1 MIPSSPREPLLRPI
15 ARLTSPALRLYLTA
29 FSLLFTELVLIRWI
43 PAEITYVGFFSNF
56 LLIGSFLGIGIGILA
71 GRRFTGTGARAL
83 PIGLFIPLLF
93 ITVRFVTIVQLNVQ
107 VRAADEVFF
116 GLAENRS
123 AADINFVV
131 LPLAV
136 GLATLLM
143 AVLAL
148 PLGPLL
154 RAMSPLRAYSIDI
167 VGSLSGI
174 AAFTLLSAL
183 STTPAAWFAVLGLIL
198 LCLALGRGINAWG
211 AFSAALMGGVIL
223 ISLAPVVHGMSEYW
237 SPYYRITL
245 LRGGEADYGVQYLNV
260 NGIPHQ
266 VVWDAGDPRKEPFYE
281 QVYRWFPDRTFEN
294 VLIVG
299 AGNGVDAATA
309 LAHGA
314 VHVDA
319 VEIDPKIA
327 EIGRVENHQ
336 RPYSDSRVDLHI
348 NDGRNFLS
356 TTSTKY
362 DLVVFALPDSLTLV
376 SSVANVRLET
386 FLFTSEAFSSVRDHL
401 TETGVFVLYNY
412 YRQPWLIQ
420 RLAGMLAG
428 TFGSAPIVRTY
439 ENVAA
444 TLAAGPAVQAALT
457 AGTIADLPIALPP
470 DPEYRPATD
479 DWPFLYLREPSI
491 APYYLVA
498 LALILLLGS
507 AVIAGVAR
515 ATRTPFRRFSPHFF
529 VLGAAFLLIETRS
542 VVTFSLLFG
551 STWLVNAL
559 VFFAILLSVLA
570 AIQLNARLRFTRMAP
585 IYILL
590 TATLAIN
597 AVLPPETLLVGAP
610 VLRYIAAS
618 LLAFV
623 PVFCANLV
631 FTRSFRDTKTAD
643 MSFASNLLGAV
654 LGGGLE
660 YLSLLFGYSALNL
673 VAIVLYALAWLLMT
687 KARVFADVD
696 LG

>member
-1 MIPSSPREPLLRPI
+1 MIPRSPQEPLIRPMT
-15 ARLTSPALRLYLTA
+15 RLASPAVRLYLTA
-29 FSLLFTELVLIRWI
+29 FSLLFTELILIRWI
-43 PAEITYVGFFSNF
+43 PAEITYVGFFSNL

-71 GRRFTGTGARAL
+71 GRRFTGAGPRAL

-93 ITVRFVTIVQLNVQ
+93 ITVSFVTLAQLNVQ
-107 VRAADEVFF
+107 IRATDEVFF
-116 GLAENRS
+116 GLAENS
-123 AADINFVV
+123 GAADINFVV

-154 RAMSPLRAYSIDI
+154 RAMPPLRAYSLDI

-183 STTPAAWFAVLGLIL
+183 STTPAVWFAVLGLIL
-198 LCLALGRGINAWG
+198 LFLALGRGINAWG
-211 AFSAALMGGVIL
+211 ALSAAFMASVVF
-223 ISLAPVVHGMSEYW
+223 ISLAPVVNGVSESW

-245 LRGGEADYGVQYLNV
+245 FRGGASDYGALYLNV

-266 VVWDAGDPRKEPFYE
+266 AVLDASDPRKGPFYE
-281 QVYRWFPDRTFEN
+281 QVYRWFPTRTFKN
-294 VLIVG
+294 VLVVG
-299 AGNGVDAATA
+299 AGAGVDVVTA

-314 VHVDA
+314 AHVDA
-319 VEIDPKIA
+319 VEIDPQIA
-327 EIGRVENHQ
+327 EIGRTENHQ
-336 RPYSDSRVDLHI
+336 QPYSDPRVDLHV

-356 TTSTKY
+356 TTSAKY

-386 FLFTSEAFSSVRDHL
+386 FLFTTEAFASVRDHL
-401 TETGVFVLYNY
+401 TDTGVFVLYNY
-412 YRQPWLIQ
+412 YRQPWLVQ

-428 TFGSAPIVRTY
+428 AFGSAPIVQTY
-439 ENVAA
+439 GDVAA
-444 TLAAGPAVQAALT
+444 TLAAGPAVHAAMS
-457 AGTIADLPIALPP
+457 AGTIGDSSIPIAT

-479 DWPFLYLREPSI
+479 DWPFLYLHEPSI

-498 LALILLLGS
+498 LAVILLLGA
-507 AVIAGVAR
+507 AVVAGVAQ
-515 ATRTPFRRFSPHFF
+515 ATRTPLRRFSPHFF

-542 VVTFSLLFG
+542 IVTFSLLFG

-559 VFFAILLSVLA
+559 VFFAILVSVLA
-570 AIQLNARLRFTRMAP
+570 AIQLNARFRLTRMAP
-585 IYILL
+585 VYILL
-590 TATLAIN
+590 IATLAIN
-597 AVLPPETLLVGAP
+597 AALPPETLLAGTPA
-610 VLRYIAAS
+610 LRYVAAS

-623 PVFCANLV
+623 PVFCANLL

-660 YLSLLFGYSALNL
+660 YLSLLLGYSALNL
-673 VAIVLYALAWLLMT
+673 VAIGLYVLAWLFMT
-687 KARVFADVD
+687 KVRVLADVD
-696 LG
+696 LA

>member
-1 MIPSSPREPLLRPI
+1 MIPRSPREPIIRPI
-15 ARLTSPALRLYLTA
+15 ARLARPGLRLYLTA

-71 GRRFTGTGARAL
+71 GRRFGGAGGRAL

-93 ITVRFVTIVQLNVQ
+93 ITVRFVTLAQLNVQ
-107 VRAADEVFF
+107 VRATDEVFF
-116 GLAENRS
+116 GLAENRG

-167 VGSLSGI
+167 AGSLSGI

-183 STTPAAWFAVLGLIL
+183 STTPAVWFAVLALIL
-198 LCLALGRGINAWG
+198 LGLVLGRGINAWG
-211 AFSAALMGGVIL
+211 AVSAALMGGVIL
-223 ISLAPVVHGMSEYW
+223 ISLAPVMPDASESW
-237 SPYYRITL
+237 SPYYRITQVRL
-245 LRGGEADYGVQYLNV
+245 PGDKFGAEPIDV

-266 VVWDAGDPRKEPFYE
+266 TVWDLNDPRKEPFYE
-281 QVYRWFPDRTFEN
+281 QVYRWFPTRTFDN

-299 AGNGVDAATA
+299 AGNGVDVAIA

-314 VHVDA
+314 KHVDA

-327 EIGRVENHQ
+327 DIGRADNHQ
-336 RPYSDSRVDLHI
+336 RPYADPRVNLYV

-356 TTSTKY
+356 NAGAKY

-376 SSVANVRLET
+376 STVANVRLET
-386 FLFTSEAFSSVRDHL
+386 FLFTTEAFSAVRDHL
-401 TETGVFVLYNY
+401 SDTGVFVLYNY

-420 RLAGMLAG
+420 RLDGMLAG
-428 TFGSAPIVRTY
+428 VFGSAPIVRTFQD
-439 ENVAA
+439 VSAA
-444 TLAAGPAVQAALT
+444 MAVGPAVQAALT
-457 AGTIADLPIALPP
+457 AGTIGDATVSVPP
-470 DPEYRPATD
+470 DPDYRPATD
-479 DWPFLYLREPSI
+479 NWPFLYLREPSI

-498 LALILLLGS
+498 LAVILLLGA
-507 AVIAGVAR
+507 AVVAGMAR
-515 ATRTPFRRFSPHFF
+515 ATRTPLQRFSPHFF

-570 AIQLNARLRFTRMAP
+570 AIQLNARFRFSHMGP
-585 IYILL
+585 VYVLL
-590 TATLAIN
+590 VITLALG
-597 AVLPPETLLVGAP
+597 AVLPPETLLAGTPA
-610 VLRYIAAS
+610 LRYVAAS

-660 YLSLLFGYSALNL
+660 YVSLVLGYSALNVL
-673 VAIVLYALAWLLMT
+673 AIALYALAWLLMT
-687 KARVFADVD
+687 KVRVLADVD
-696 LG
+696 LA